1 MGDARSVTL
10 QAALDDWISD
20 YEMQGAY
27 EYECSLEPLEA
38 YAVMVSQ
45 ALDWIGRGVLVPG
58 DMREQGFVAWAGDAE
73 GNAQRFADIASRR
86 KAVTVHGELC
96 WFETGPEVEDEL
108 TRLRG

>member
-27 EYECSLEPLEA
+27 EHECSLEPSKA
-38 YAVMVSQ
+38 FAVMVPQ

-58 DMREQGFVAWAGDAE
+58 DMREQGFVAWVGDAE

-86 KAVTVHGELC
+86 TVVTVHGQLC
-96 WFETGPEVEDEL
+96 WFETGPEAEGEL
-108 TRLRG
+108 TRIRG